1 LVEVVMGRLGSVIA
15 IMLLLLLGGVLF
27 TAGTFERRMAI
38 AQEDMAVLDF
48 ADPQAEYTALETRL
62 EGMPFIGDG
71 PRREIRLRRAMLQYW
86 QADYADLI
94 EVTRAARDSD
104 DAADLDPEMRVLA
117 ANALYRV
124 AQNGPQDRATLLRN
138 LEAAIRAYSDA
149 LRAGGNRPDVAFNY
163 ELAVRMRD
171 EIGANKRKALGN
183 VQVGDEQSEPNMH
196 GDPGEPPKDMKVEQF
211 QIRIPMDPR
220 EIKQSQ
226 EEAAGTGA
234 ARRKRG

>member
-1 LVEVVMGRLGSVIA
+1 MKRSAGIIVVVV
-15 IMLLLLLGGVLF
+15 LLLLVGIAALM
-27 TAGTFERRMAI
+27 AGRFERRMAI

-48 ADPQAEYTALETRL
+48 ADPQADYAALEADL
-62 EGMPFIGDG
+62 AGMPLVSER
-71 PRREIRLRRAMLQYW
+71 PLKEIRRRRAMLQYW
-86 QADYADLI
+86 QGEYADLV
-94 EVTRAARDSD
+94 EVARANNETEDE
-104 DAADLDPEMRVLA
+104 AAIDPEMRVLA

-124 AQNGPQDRATLLRN
+124 AQRGPQDRATLLRN
-138 LEAAIRAYSDA
+138 LDAAIRAYNAA
-149 LRAGGNRPDVAFNY
+149 LRAGTERPDVAFNY

-171 EIGANKRKALGN
+171 EIGAGRRKALTSMKP
-183 VQVGDEQSEPNMH
+183 DDTQSEPNMH

-226 EEAAGTGA
+226 EQAAGTGA

>member
-1 LVEVVMGRLGSVIA
+1 MKRSAGIIA
-15 IMLLLLLGGVLF
+15 AIVLLLVVGAAALM
-27 TAGTFERRMAI
+27 AGRVERRMAI

-48 ADPQAEYTALETRL
+48 ADPQADYAALEEDLTGIPLASERPL
-62 EGMPFIGDG
+62 K
-71 PRREIRLRRAMLQYW
+71 EIRRRRAMLQYW

-94 EVTRAARDSD
+94 DVARTANEAEDADSI
-104 DAADLDPEMRVLA
+104 DPEMRVLA

-124 AQNGPQDRATLLRN
+124 AQRGPQDRATLLRN
-138 LEAAIRAYSDA
+138 LDAAIRAYNEA
-149 LRAGGNRPDVAFNY
+149 LRAGIERPDIAFNY
-163 ELAVRMRD
+163 ELAVRMRQ
-171 EIGANKRKALGN
+171 EVGAGKRKALTGAKT
-183 VQVGDEQSEPNMH
+183 DDTQSEPNMH
-196 GDPGEPPKDMKVEQF
+196 GDPGEPPKELKVEQF

>member
-1 LVEVVMGRLGSVIA
+1 MRRSVSILIGILFLAAVGVVSLMAGR
-15 IMLLLLLGGVLF
+15 
-27 TAGTFERRMAI
+27 FERRMAI

-48 ADPQAEYTALETRL
+48 ADPQADYAALEKDLAGIPLVSERP
-62 EGMPFIGDG
+62 MK
-71 PRREIRLRRAMLQYW
+71 EIRRRRAMLQYW

-94 EVTRAARDSD
+94 QVARTANEAEDADSI
-104 DAADLDPEMRVLA
+104 DPEMRVLA

-124 AQNGPQDRATLLRN
+124 AQRGPQDRMTLLRN
-138 LEAAIRAYSDA
+138 LDAAIRAYSEA
-149 LRAGGNRPDVAFNY
+149 LRAGIERPDIAFNY

-171 EIGANKRKALGN
+171 EVGAGKRKVLTSAKT
-183 VQVGDEQSEPNMH
+183 DDTQSEPNMH
-196 GDPGEPPKDMKVEQF
+196 GDPGEPPKEMKVEQF

-234 ARRKRG
+234 PRRKRG